1 MKKMIKS
8 SPFSVTNKK
17 ITNHSARKKQIKALK
32 QSKTP
37 KSQITSITGHKTE
50 AGLDAYEQWSRR
62 PAKLIID
69 NHETKVC

>member
-8 SPFSVTNKK
+8 SPLSVTNKK
-17 ITNHSARKKQIKALK
+17 ITNHSARKNQIKALK

-50 AGLDAYEQWSRR
+50 AGLDAYDSG
-62 PAKLIID
+62 
-69 NHETKVC
+69 HEDQQN